1 MTPKANNDNVFITSN
16 DNIVE
21 SNLPEIPKI
30 VNKDLTIA
38 NNYNFRDRVE
48 VIRKIEDASSDANQ
62 IIKDTL
68 PGSDIKVFTE
78 FSSFKKITEAPS
90 YIKKQMKH
98 HPLDVYNFAGK
109 ISEASIRS
117 SIRDA
122 FEVDDVSEL
131 PSKLDLKPRQRPNT
145 CTFRS

>member
-62 IIKDTL
+62 IKKDTL

-78 FSSFKKITEAPS
+78 FSSFKKIAEAPS